1 MSATAAQAFE
11 DAIRNPGNRDH
22 LMVIKDVPR
31 RIRIY
36 HGTTLIADST
46 RALRVLEIGKSFYD
60 PVLYVPEMDLKTPLG
75 NIERSTHCP
84 IKGDASYVSN
94 DGDEIGWVYRTPIP
108 MAGRL
113 TAHYAFWPAKV
124 RVVEGE

>member
-1 MSATAAQAFE
+1 MSATALQAFN
-11 DAIRNPGNRDH
+11 DAIRNPGNPDH

-36 HGTTLIADST
+36 HGATLIADST
-46 RALRVLEIGKSFYD
+46 SALRVLEIGKTFYD
-60 PVLYVPEMDLKTPLG
+60 PVFYLPEADLKTGL
-75 NIERSTHCP
+75 ETVDRSTHCP
-84 IKGDASYVSN
+84 IKGDASYVAV

-108 MAGRL
+108 MADRL